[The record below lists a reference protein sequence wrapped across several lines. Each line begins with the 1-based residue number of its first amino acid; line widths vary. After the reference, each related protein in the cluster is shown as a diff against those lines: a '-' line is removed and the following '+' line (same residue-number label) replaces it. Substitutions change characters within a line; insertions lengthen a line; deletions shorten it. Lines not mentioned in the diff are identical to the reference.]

1 MTKPPFEQNMTFFY
15 SDAMEETSAFFRD
28 KLGLPQV
35 LDQGVCHIFQVSP
48 TGFLGVCNKK
58 DRPRG
63 TKGVMFTFL
72 TDDLDRDYKILS
84 ERGVVFDAPPSGL
97 GSGKVYSVF
106 FKDPNGYMLEL
117 QEFRDPDWVYPDGR
131 TPRQPVVCC

>member
-1 MTKPPFEQNMTFFY
+1 MSETPFEQNMTFFY
-15 SDAMEETSAFFRD
+15 SDEMEETSAFFRD
-28 KLGLPQV
+28 KLGLPMV

-72 TDDLDRDYKILS
+72 TDDLARDYKLWL
-84 ERGVVFDAPPSGL
+84 ERGVEFDGPPSL
-97 GSGKVYSVF
+97 SGSGNVHSVF
-106 FKDPNGYMLEL
+106 FRDPNGYMLEL
-117 QEFRDPDWVYPDGR
+117 QEFRDPRWPYPGGR
-131 TPRQPVVCC
+131 GPRTGPPTV

>member
-1 MTKPPFEQNMTFFY
+1 MSEAPFEQNMTFLY
-15 SDAMEETSAFFRD
+15 SDEMEATSAFFRE
-28 KLGLPQV
+28 KLGLPLV

-72 TDDLDRDYKILS
+72 TDDLARDYRIWL
-84 ERGVVFDAPPSGL
+84 EPGVEFDGPPSML
-97 GSGKVYSVF
+97 GSGNVHSVF
-106 FKDPNGYMLEL
+106 FRDPNGYMMEL
-117 QEFRDPDWVYPDGR
+117 QEFRDPRWPYPGGR
-131 TPRQPVVCC
+131 APRTGPATA